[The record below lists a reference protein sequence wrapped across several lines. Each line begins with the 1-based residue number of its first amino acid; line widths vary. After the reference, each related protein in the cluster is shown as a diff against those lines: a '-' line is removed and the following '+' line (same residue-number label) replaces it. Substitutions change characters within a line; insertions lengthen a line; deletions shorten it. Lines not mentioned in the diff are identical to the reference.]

1 MKKFLVVIGVL
12 FDRSS
17 YRLARPPKADYQW
30 TGTVLE
36 ADGDHL
42 VVEKGKDKWEFAYDK
57 DTKVTGTLKVGA
69 KVTVKYVMK
78 ATSIEAKEEPAK
90 KATKNSNRLQN
101 ETNWRLHFVIGAAN
115 HPIPFCNFFRFLY
128 LLPNTSLRRSV
139 VRAVGFFRIFVSS
152 WPTIWN
158 NPSSALATT

>member
-1 MKKFLVVIGVL
+1 MKRALIVIGVIL
-12 FDRSS
+12 IVAAFAF
-17 YRLARPPKADYQW
+17 ARPPKADYQW

-42 VVEKGKDKWEFAYDK
+42 VVEKGKEKWEFAYDK

-90 KATKNSNRLQN
+90 KATKK
-101 ETNWRLHFVIGAAN
+101 
-115 HPIPFCNFFRFLY
+115 
-128 LLPNTSLRRSV
+128 
-139 VRAVGFFRIFVSS
+139 
-152 WPTIWN
+152 
-158 NPSSALATT
+158 